1 MKALKRSPLGNRGFT
16 LIEMVVVMLLI
27 AIASTL
33 VLMNVGKSGRMK
45 EHRIFVEKL
54 MQLCKSARTT
64 ALIDGIPVCMTIL
77 PERRVCLILPMGR
90 GGIDGLSTGDPWDEG
105 SDVEAERSEMVGTS
119 MGSRS
124 LVIPS
129 EVRIEGDAIKSDD
142 EGGHHICFYADGSS
156 TGGILTITVEDQ
168 LEMTFQV
175 DRLTGALR
183 LMETPEG

>member
-1 MKALKRSPLGNRGFT
+1 MNQSNRGFT

-77 PERRVCLILPMGR
+77 PERRICLILPMGR
-90 GGIDGLSTGDPWDEG
+90 GGIESLSTGDPSGDEWG
-105 SDVEAERSEMVGTS
+105 DGVASEGAEMGASMRSF
-119 MGSRS
+119 S

-129 EVRIEGDAIKSDD
+129 AVRIEGEAIKSNDD
-142 EGGHHICFYADGSS
+142 GGYPICFYADGSS
-156 TGGILTITVEDQ
+156 TGGILTLTVEDQ
-168 LEMTFQV
+168 LDMTFRV